1 MNEGCIKNIGIG
13 LLILVVLFFLAD
25 LGDKKYRENRDEN
38 IAREHP
44 KTKNLEELK
53 AWAETFIVDDYCKQY
68 EEVKSIQNETN
79 KQRELSRV
87 ENSRMSR
94 VPQLVRNVIEENDLP
109 DSYADELFHY
119 VNDEITKCE

>member
-13 LLILVVLFFLAD
+13 LLILVILFFLAD
-25 LGDKKYRENRDEN
+25 LGDKKYRENRHEN

-44 KTKNLEELK
+44 KTKNIEELK
-53 AWAETFIVDDYCKQY
+53 VWAETFIVDDYCKQY

-109 DSYADELFHY
+109 DSYADELYHY